1 MRQLGL
7 DLAKSLAAARAEK
20 PTAVSCYV
28 ELDPATVPT
37 ATELA
42 SQVTSLVTAARQAAE
57 AAGEDHDVTAH
68 LRADVDRIAHFL
80 ADGLDRSGAN
90 GLALFVSTEL
100 ERWEEVVLPG
110 PVASAVHVGRT
121 FVLVPLLEF
130 LERDRTVVVAAVG
143 RDRGTLWRF
152 RSGRVEELADLGR
165 DGQGQHDQGGWSQ
178 ARYQRSRDRE
188 ALDHMRRVAAAIAEH
203 VAPGSRTLV
212 VVATTEELRA
222 AFELLLETHVRKAL
236 LGFTHLEKQEGA
248 RELVPDVGHMLD
260 ARLRVEREAL
270 LTRWRDELGQGAGL
284 ASESWPEALE
294 ASWEGRV
301 EGILVDGRTEVAFEC
316 PACGRGYLR
325 AGACDLDGSTLVPAL
340 GGALELVVR
349 GTLLH
354 DGEVRW
360 APDEIEQPA
369 GIAALFRYAGMPR
382 RGTTVTDQRR

>member
-7 DLAKSLAAARAEK
+7 DLAKSLAAARAEN

-28 ELDPATVPT
+28 ELDPSTVPT

-42 SQVTSLVTAARQAAE
+42 SQVTSLVAAARQAAE
-57 AAGEDHDVTAH
+57 EAGEDHDVTAH

-80 ADGLDRSGAN
+80 ADDLDRSGAG
-90 GLALFVSTEL
+90 GLALFVSAEL
-100 ERWEEVVLPG
+100 DRWDEVPLPG
-110 PVASAVHVGRT
+110 PVGSAVHVGRT
-121 FVLVPLLEF
+121 FVLAPLLEF
-130 LERDRTVVVAAVG
+130 LERDRTVIVAAVG

-152 RSGRVEELADLGR
+152 RSGRVDELADLGR
-165 DGQGQHDQGGWSQ
+165 DGQGRHDQGGWSQ

-212 VVATTEELRA
+212 VVATTEELRP

-236 LGFTHLEKQEGA
+236 LGFTEIEKQEGA
-248 RELVPDVGHMLD
+248 GELEPEVRRMLD
-260 ARLRVEREAL
+260 ARLRDERQAL
-270 LTRWRDELGQGAGL
+270 LARWREELGQGAGL
-284 ASESWPEALE
+284 ASESWPEALD
-294 ASWEGRV
+294 ASWEGRI
-301 EGILVDGRTEVAFEC
+301 EGILVDGRTEAAFEC

-325 AGACDLDGSTLVPAL
+325 SGVCDLDGRTLVPAL

-360 APDEIEQPA
+360 ASEGLGLPA
-369 GIAALFRYAGMPR
+369 GIAALFRYAGLPR
-382 RGTTVTDQRR
+382 TGTTVTDRRR